1 MLAYGEIASLRQ
13 DDHLTL
19 WTLSGSLEVIVVSNH
34 AGDDADYSLAYAV
47 GFERHTR
54 AHVVIKATDLVSRL
68 CTIRPR
74 WHDDQAEAASMQE
87 A

>member
-1 MLAYGEIASLRQ
+1 VLAYGEIASLRQ
-13 DDHLTL
+13 DDHLPV
-19 WTLSGSLEVIVVSNH
+19 WTLSGSLEIIVVSNH

-47 GFERHTR
+47 GFGRHTR

-74 WHDDQAEAASMQE
+74 WHEDQAEAAMQE